1 MQKLTLTGRS
11 LWWPFPCRV
20 CGTSPRAPS
29 PRGSPWGRPRPRPP
43 PGDGGAREGGGGLR
57 GGGAAPEGVAR
68 CAASPGAREAWAASS
83 PVHQDRLD
91 DDGATLPPLPPG
103 RLLPRAC
110 ADPSLNLQR
119 YRISCTERDLANL
132 GQIGIYR
139 RDWFSAFRLIIGI
152 KGNRGGLKRTQL
164 EMPWLLFILSRGPL
178 NNSGTI
184 NFIFLAGRRCKS
196 ITIHGASVGFD
207 NAHLRFPRMFN

>member
-132 GQIGIYR
+132 GQIGIYANLSEGLILRVSIDYWDKGEPR
-139 RDWFSAFRLIIGI
+139 RIETHTIGNAVVIIY
-152 KGNRGGLKRTQL
+152 
-164 EMPWLLFILSRGPL
+164 FIA
-178 NNSGTI
+178 GTV
-184 NFIFLAGRRCKS
+184 K
-196 ITIHGASVGFD
+196 
-207 NAHLRFPRMFN
+207 